1 MIKKIV
7 GIILLT
13 TPIWLW
19 VITQTIENVDKFG
32 ILGAILYWIL
42 FLSIFVGLHCLGFH
56 LIAKE
61 QQKKKKKEVF
71 VVTADTYNEEC
82 GAYIEL
88 FGVYSNFNVADK
100 ASSFLTEKGYLAQ
113 VNKVEMNK
121 ATYIS
126 LGGYIE

>member
-32 ILGAILYWIL
+32 ILGAILYWIF
-42 FLSIFVGLHCLGFH
+42 FLSIFVGLHCLGSH

-71 VVTADTYNEEC
+71 VVTADTYNEEY
-82 GAYIEL
+82 GADIEL